1 MSREVEQLFKIAS
14 YWFRR
19 PPAFVFCL
27 YSVVT
32 GFRDNTF
39 KSLSS
44 IRVIDFAVDY
54 ARLHDCFLAVYS
66 TYRYF
71 EFWYLSAAKSF
82 HQIWYTVISDK
93 IIMML

>member
-1 MSREVEQLFKIAS
+1 MSREVEQLFKTAS

-19 PPAFVFCL
+19 PPPPPLCFV
-27 YSVVT
+27 
-32 GFRDNTF
+32 

-44 IRVIDFAVDY
+44 IRVIDLAVDY
-54 ARLHDCFLAVYS
+54 AKLHDCFLAVYS

-71 EFWYLSAAKSF
+71 EFWYLSAAKNF
-82 HQIWYTVISDK
+82 HQIWYTVFSDK